1 MKNSMFKAIATL
13 ACAVALT
20 ACGGGSNNET
30 TTPLPPQPTYT
41 MAAGEV
47 VGTGPTAVANGDLVS
62 YYATGYLYDETK
74 TYKKGTPAFIT
85 PRAGAPLA
93 VTVGVGAVIPGID
106 QGLVGMKVGGKRT
119 WLIPANMAF
128 GPTGFTDAS
137 GKVQVPANTA
147 VVFDLEVVSFTTL
160 SLVPKT
166 DTVIGTGATAATKNL
181 VTINYVGYLRDES
194 KADKKGTKFETS
206 SAPFS
211 FLLNVDSRIQGWD
224 LGILGMKVG
233 GKRTLEIDSSL
244 AWGKDGR
251 KDNAGNVLVPAN
263 TSVVYD
269 IELTAV
275 NATPPAQTTQ
285 PAYKVIDDVI
295 GTGTLAAAK
304 GHTLSVQYTG
314 YLYNDNV
321 TDKKG
326 LRFDTSRITGTP
338 FSVKLGENK
347 VIQGW
352 ETGLLGVK
360 AGGKRT
366 LIIPAD
372 QAYGGNAQGSSIPA
386 NAPLIFEIEVISV
399 TAP

>member
-13 ACAVALT
+13 ACAAALT
-20 ACGGGSNNET
+20 ACGGGSNKDE

-47 VGTGPTAVANGDLVS
+47 VGTGTTAVASGDLVS

-74 TYKKGTPAFIT
+74 ADKKATTPFIT
-85 PRAGAPLA
+85 ARVGAPQV

-128 GPTGFTDAS
+128 GPAGYADAA
-137 GKVQVPANTA
+137 GKVLVPANTA
-147 VVFDLEVVSFTTL
+147 VVFDLEVVAFTTL
-160 SLVPKT
+160 SLIPKT
-166 DTVIGTGATAATKNL
+166 DTVIGTGAIAASRNL
-181 VTINYVGYLRDES
+181 VTINYTGYLRDNS
-194 KADKKGTKFETS
+194 KADKKGAQFEAST
-206 SAPFS
+206 APFS

-233 GKRTLEIDSSL
+233 GKRTLEIPANM

-251 KDNAGNVLVPAN
+251 KDNAGNVIVPAN
-263 TSVVYD
+263 TDVVYD

-275 NATPPAQTTQ
+275 NASPPSQTAQ
-285 PAYKVIDDVI
+285 PAFDAKDEVL
-295 GTGTLAAAK
+295 GTGTAAVKGSTLA
-304 GHTLSVQYTG
+304 VQYTG
-314 YLYNDNV
+314 YLYNDSV

-326 LRFDTSRITGTP
+326 MRFDTSRISGTAL
-338 FSVKLGENK
+338 SVKLGDNK

-352 ETGLLGVK
+352 EKGLLGMK

-366 LIIPAD
+366 LVIPAD
-372 QAYGGNAQGSSIPA
+372 LAYGANAQGSIPA
-386 NAPLIFEIEVISV
+386 NSPLIFEVEVTSV
-399 TAP
+399 TGP

>member
-1 MKNSMFKAIATL
+1 MKNSMFKAIAIL
-13 ACAVALT
+13 ACAAALT
-20 ACGGGSNNET
+20 ACGGGSNNEP
-30 TTPLPPQPTYT
+30 TTPLPPQPSYSLATT
-41 MAAGEV
+41 EV
-47 VGTGPTAVANGDLVS
+47 VGTGEASVANGDLVS
-62 YYATGYLYDETK
+62 FYAAGFLYDETK
-74 TYKKGTPAFIT
+74 PGKKGDQFLFA
-85 PRAGAPLA
+85 RAGAPQVA
-93 VTVGVGAVIPGID
+93 TVGVGALIPGVD
-106 QGLVGMKVGGKRT
+106 QGLVGMKVNGKRT

-128 GPTGFTDAS
+128 GPAGFTDAS

-147 VVFDLEVVSFTTL
+147 VVYELEVVAFTTL
-160 SLVPKT
+160 SLVPKI
-166 DTVIGTGATAATKNL
+166 DTVIGTGAIAATRNL
-181 VTINYVGYLRDES
+181 VTINYTGYLHDES
-194 KADKKGTKFETS
+194 KTDKKGAQFETS
-206 SAPFS
+206 TAPFS

-233 GKRTLEIDSSL
+233 GKRTLL
-244 AWGKDGR
+244 VPANMAWGKDGR
-251 KDNAGNVLVPAN
+251 KDNAGNVIVPPN
-263 TSVVYD
+263 TAVVYD

-275 NATPPAQTTQ
+275 NASPPAQTTQ
-285 PAYKVIDDVI
+285 PAFKITDDVT

-304 GHTLSVQYTG
+304 GHTLSVQYSG
-314 YLYNDNV
+314 YLYNDSV

-338 FSVKLGENK
+338 LSVKLGDNK

-352 ETGLLGVK
+352 ETGLIGVK

-372 QAYGGNAQGSSIPA
+372 QAYGNSSQGSIPA

>member
-13 ACAVALT
+13 ACAAALT
-20 ACGGGSNNET
+20 ACGGGANNDD
-30 TTPLPPQPTYT
+30 TTPLPPQPAYT

-47 VGTGPTAVANGDLVS
+47 VGTSPTAVASGDLVS
-62 YYATGYLYDETK
+62 YYATGYVYDETK
-74 TYKKGTPAFIT
+74 ADKKGGKPFIT
-85 PRAGAPLA
+85 PRVGAPQV

-128 GPTGFTDAS
+128 GPAGYTDAA
-137 GKVQVPANTA
+137 GTLQVPANTA

-160 SLVPKT
+160 SLIPKT
-166 DTVIGTGATAATKNL
+166 DTVIGTGATAATRNL
-181 VTINYVGYLRDES
+181 VTINYTGYLRDNN
-194 KADKKGTKFETS
+194 KADKKGTKFESS

-233 GKRTLEIDSSL
+233 GKRTLEVPANM

-251 KDNAGNVLVPAN
+251 KDNAGNVIVPAN
-263 TSVVYD
+263 TDVVYD

-285 PAYKVIDDVI
+285 PPFQIIDDVI

-304 GHTLSVQYTG
+304 GHTLSVQYSG
-314 YLYNDNV
+314 YLYNGSV

-338 FSVKLGENK
+338 FSVKLGDNK

-352 ETGLLGVK
+352 ENGLLGVK

-372 QAYGGNAQGSSIPA
+372 QAYGANAQGSIPA
-386 NAPLIFEIEVISV
+386 NAPLIFEIEVVSV